1 MKAWLHSSRTG
12 LRGGTTSKM
21 AFELKEFRDSED
33 SSLTKISPV
42 GIYPASEWP
51 SDV

>member
-1 MKAWLHSSRTG
+1 MKTVLH
-12 LRGGTTSKM
+12 GGITSKM

-51 SDV
+51 SHV